1 MPDYPGFPEN
11 LRRARKARRLSV
23 HALGAQVGITGQ
35 AISKYETGKSYPS
48 SSTLVHLARALG
60 VGVECLMCT
69 EVCIAAPPPR
79 QKPPTSR
86 LGRARRWAAL
96 WKVKARAWRVAAR
109 IATEQV
115 RREARARRALVA
127 RVAELERW
135 IDQEAMPR
143 YTELLS
149 AAGIDPAT
157 SVLVEQA
164 RAMLGEEPHNG

>member
-1 MPDYPGFPEN
+1 MPNYPGFPEN

-60 VGVECLMCT
+60 VGVECLMCA

-79 QKPPTSR
+79 VKPPTSR

-96 WKVKARAWRVAAR
+96 WKAKAREWRGAAR
-109 IATEQV
+109 FANEAH
-115 RREARARRALVA
+115 RRAVHRSAAHYARAAALEAALRALVGA
-127 RVAELERW
+127 VDDAMTTNADAVER
-135 IDQEAMPR
+135 AVR
-143 YTELLS
+143 
-149 AAGIDPAT
+149 A
-157 SVLVEQA
+157 A
-164 RAMLGEEPHNG
+164 RALLEESP